1 VKFAYQPPTARSRK
15 LLELVITFLPKP
27 EQIVADKK
35 LKIKVARQ
43 VGYCYGV
50 KRALDMAGSAAD
62 TGRKPIYTLGPII
75 HNPQVVESL
84 RVKGIEAASSVA
96 TVDEGTVIIRSH
108 GVEPS
113 VIEQAQG
120 RGLHVMDA
128 TCPFVKKAQRR
139 AAELADAG
147 YFVVILGEKDHPE
160 VLSIMGH
167 AGGRALVIEQ
177 TDDLKLIPK
186 RERKIGLVTQTTQSA
201 EKLEEIAGALA
212 SRVTELKVFNTICN
226 ATARRQADALELTDK
241 VDVMLVVG
249 GKNSANTSRLAQMCR
264 EAGTPTHHLET
275 AEEISPDWF
284 KPGDVVGVTT
294 GASTSPDILRHVIDA
309 LEKMS

>member
-1 VKFAYQPPTARSRK
+1 VP
-15 LLELVITFLPKP
+15 
-27 EQIVADKK
+27 DKQ

-50 KRALDMAGSAAD
+50 KRALDMAGSAVDA
-62 TGRKPIYTLGPII
+62 GRKPIYTLGPLI

-84 RVKGIEAASSVA
+84 RAKGIETASSVA
-96 TVDEGTVIIRSH
+96 TVDAGTVIIRSH

-113 VIEQAQG
+113 VIEQAHA

-139 AAELADAG
+139 AAELADQG

-241 VDVMLVVG
+241 VDVMLVIG

-275 AEEISPDWF
+275 ADEISPDWF
-284 KPGDVVGVTT
+284 KAGDVVGVTT